1 MNSLNI
7 SRDLEAQSYFAS
19 TIQPLCALINQL
31 KFSEVFDNETGKVLP
46 HIAKD
51 LSIAEI
57 SAREHLEIVCYR
69 EKVSV
74 DAVLEIIERRLDRTR
89 AKFADMFPT
98 PADAQDDFQAIASE
112 LFDYGSRYGYRR
124 FLMHDVDSEQV
135 DELLLLLPR
144 DGATVKQG
152 LVGLYVKSLKSLIK
166 ALVSFT
172 AIKELMPTYREIAVK
187 RNETFRKLTKSKED
201 LTDGFFGSW
210 SLSGRISMR
219 REPTSKI
226 ELTELRRNGARRV
239 SVSDESLDNMGAS
252 NIKIGADALSFRT
265 KKTVITDVR
274 ECSVEE
280 IAAAG
285 KKMKFKGNTSDVRVY
300 EITQGFAMDTL
311 ALETNASQTHG
322 LNTRLEKM
330 KRNTIDLRGYFITV
344 QETPTMHFQSVTLSI
359 GRGLG
364 STTKRIVGEVMDTLT
379 LSF

>member
-1 MNSLNI
+1 MINSLNI
-7 SRDLEAQSYFAS
+7 SGDLEAQSYFAS
-19 TIQPLCALINQL
+19 TIQPLCGLVNGM

-46 HIAKD
+46 HVARD
-51 LSIAEI
+51 LAVAEI
-57 SAREHLEIVCYR
+57 SAREHLELVCYR

-74 DAVLEIIERRLDRTR
+74 DAVLEIIERRLDLTR
-89 AKFADMFPT
+89 AKFATMFPT
-98 PADAQDDFQAIASE
+98 PADAQDEFQAITSE
-112 LFDYGSRYGYRR
+112 LLDYGSRYGYRR

-144 DGATVKQG
+144 DSATVKQG
-152 LVGLYVKSLKSLIK
+152 LVSTYLISLKALIK

-172 AIKELMPTYREIAVK
+172 AIKELMPTYRAVAVE

-201 LTDGFFGSW
+201 LTDSSW
-210 SLSGRISMR
+210 YLSGRISMR

-226 ELTELRRNGARRV
+226 ELTELRRSGARRV

-280 IAAAG
+280 IAAAA
-285 KKMKFKGNTSDVRVY
+285 KKMKFKGNASDVRVY

-311 ALETNASQTHG
+311 ALETNASQTHD
-322 LNTRLEKM
+322 LNTRLERM
-330 KRNTIDLRGYFITV
+330 KKNTIDLRGYFITV